1 MNNQNLDSIANP
13 NKGFYWNFFKKKP
26 LVSVLSLSGVIA
38 KNGRFA
44 MNLESL
50 SESIDQAFAFPN
62 LHAVCLLINSPGGS
76 PVQSEL
82 IASRII
88 SLSQK
93 KKVPVYSFIEDV
105 GASGGYWLAC
115 AGEKIFSSIN
125 SIVGSIG
132 VISSSF
138 GLTEIAKKIG
148 IERRIRTQGKNKV
161 ISDPFLP
168 ENPERIE
175 MLLDMQRQIHE
186 AFIEYVRTRRGDKLT
201 KDDSIDL
208 FDGKIWTGI
217 EGVKLGLVDQ
227 IQNLYGFI
235 DKTFGDKVDIKFVKK
250 KDSWVRR
257 RFGIDIVADMADC
270 LKSNVQELFL
280 TK

>member
-1 MNNQNLDSIANP
+1 MNSQHLNCIANP
-13 NKGFYWNFFKKKP
+13 NKGFGWNFLKKKP

-82 IASRII
+82 ISSRII

-115 AGEKIFSSIN
+115 AGEKIFSSVN

-138 GLTEIAKKIG
+138 GLTEIAKKLG
-148 IERRIRTQGKNKV
+148 IERRIRTQGRNKI

-168 ENPERIE
+168 EDPERVEI
-175 MLLDMQRQIHE
+175 LLDMQRQIHE
-186 AFIEYVRTRRGDKLT
+186 AFIAYVRNRRGEKLN
-201 KDDSIDL
+201 KNDSIDL
-208 FDGKIWTGI
+208 FDGRIWTGI
-217 EGVKLGLVDQ
+217 EGVKLGLVDE
-227 IQNLYGFI
+227 IQNLYEFI
-235 DKTFGDKVDIKFVKK
+235 DKTFGDKVIVKFIKKRE
-250 KDSWVRR
+250 SWVRR
-257 RFGIDIVADMADC
+257 RFGMDIVADVADC
-270 LKSNVQELFL
+270 FKSNVQELLL